1 MKILLLSLSLFSFI
15 ISFAQN
21 GYWQQSVMY
30 NIQATLNDTDAKLSG
45 NEQITYTNNSP
56 DAIKEIY
63 FHLYWNAF
71 SKGSHAFEKMDI
83 DPKTLKPSD
92 FGSITIADVQVN
104 GSPIEMKVFESIG
117 QIKLKEPLQPGENLE
132 ISMNFNSI
140 IPKTLNRCG
149 KNNTAG
155 TDFTFTQWY
164 PKVCRYDKQGWHTD
178 PYLGREFAGTF
189 GTFDVNISCDA
200 SFTVAG
206 TGTPKNKEY
215 TNDGWKSTDG
225 SSSQS
230 GLVNWEFHADNVHD
244 FAWAA
249 DKDWSY
255 QKKTIDGIDFQFFYG
270 DYNTDEWD
278 NLIGNWATAYAI
290 CKEEFGVYPYPQ
302 FSFIQGGEGYM
313 EYPMCTMLEES
324 RSDFFNTACHEFMHN
339 YFYGIYGSDENL
351 HHWMDEGITCYAEA
365 RISNIYKQE
374 IFPAR
379 DAYSSYSWMRMIT
392 TEEPVATAANHFME
406 DYAYYNAAYYKG
418 QLFPEMIRYIIG
430 DQRMKEGF
438 SKYYELWKFKHPEP
452 NDFVKVFED
461 VSDMELTWFQNYWLN
476 TTHTI
481 DLTIGE
487 IVKRSGGIE
496 LTMER
501 VGVPVP
507 VELEILL
514 KNGTKRNFY
523 IPLDLTN
530 NIKKDF
536 NNPTELLPIWSSAS
550 NSLEVFIPIKYKEIE
565 SITIDPNQILP
576 DVNEEGNIKTLE

>member
-1 MKILLLSLSLFSFI
+1 
-15 ISFAQN
+15 
-21 GYWQQSVMY
+21 
-30 NIQATLNDTDAKLSG
+30 
-45 NEQITYTNNSP
+45 
-56 DAIKEIY
+56 
-63 FHLYWNAF
+63 
-71 SKGSHAFEKMDI
+71 
-83 DPKTLKPSD
+83 
-92 FGSITIADVQVN
+92 
-104 GSPIEMKVFESIG
+104 
-117 QIKLKEPLQPGENLE
+117 
-132 ISMNFNSI
+132 
-140 IPKTLNRCG
+140 
-149 KNNTAG
+149 
-155 TDFTFTQWY
+155 
-164 PKVCRYDKQGWHTD
+164 
-178 PYLGREFAGTF
+178 
-189 GTFDVNISCDA
+189 
-200 SFTVAG
+200 
-206 TGTPKNKEY
+206 
-215 TNDGWKSTDG
+215 
-225 SSSQS
+225 
-230 GLVNWEFHADNVHD
+230 
-244 FAWAA
+244 
-249 DKDWSY
+249 
-255 QKKTIDGIDFQFFYG
+255 
-270 DYNTDEWD
+270 
-278 NLIGNWATAYAI
+278 
-290 CKEEFGVYPYPQ
+290 
-302 FSFIQGGEGYM
+302 
-313 EYPMCTMLEES
+313 
-324 RSDFFNTACHEFMHN
+324 
-339 YFYGIYGSDENL
+339 
-351 HHWMDEGITCYAEA
+351 MDEGITCYAEA

-536 NNPTELLPIWSSAS
+536 NNPTELLPTWSSAS